1 MWGNYSLSKK
11 QKHQPGDLHTGH
23 SATLQAHLLDST
35 CYGHLCCLTPCLP
48 GQKAEGTGTRRQ
60 DKGPSCP
67 PPFPQSTAADHWGTG
82 LGPRP
87 QCPHWGRG
95 SSDLLYEPGCTMDP
109 TGEAP
114 ALLHPTPWP
123 SLTWSPLTVH
133 PAGDEMTTEY
143 HRLTLKGQVSP
154 QRVAGSHY
162 LPSLWRG

>member
-87 QCPHWGRG
+87 QYPHWGRG
-95 SSDLLYEPGCTMDP
+95 SSDPLPWIPVSCAYELRGSLWHHLHP
-109 TGEAP
+109 AP
-114 ALLHPTPWP
+114 AFAGWEPPT
-123 SLTWSPLTVH
+123 
-133 PAGDEMTTEY
+133 DIC
-143 HRLTLKGQVSP
+143 
-154 QRVAGSHY
+154 
-162 LPSLWRG
+162 

>member
-87 QCPHWGRG
+87 QLCYIPR
-95 SSDLLYEPGCTMDP
+95 PGPPSPD
-109 TGEAP
+109 
-114 ALLHPTPWP
+114 HP
-123 SLTWSPLTVH
+123 SLSILRETRWQPSTTGWLSRDRSPHSGSQGAITYQAFEGDNQFWPNYGLPWWS
-133 PAGDEMTTEY
+133 
-143 HRLTLKGQVSP
+143 
-154 QRVAGSHY
+154 RV
-162 LPSLWRG
+162 